1 MSSQAVLLCDP
12 LNHTFA
18 LSDRAGLLAA
28 IETSVWPAD
37 TQIHSYDRH
46 DAFRCLSVEVEKR
59 AKKAN
64 AVCIIRKMDDVPAME
79 SLKAALLVYDV
90 ISSGQIPPDDEIRR
104 IQEQCEQG
112 RILPVW
118 LEGLPFA
125 AAYQAISPYTNP
137 PPMVEQA
144 ERAALH
150 GEDARRGNPPPLFA
164 VVHLGEA
171 EKAT

>member
-28 IETSVWPAD
+28 IEVGVWPAD

-79 SLKAALLVYDV
+79 SLKAALLV
-90 ISSGQIPPDDEIRR
+90 
-104 IQEQCEQG
+104 
-112 RILPVW
+112 
-118 LEGLPFA
+118 
-125 AAYQAISPYTNP
+125 
-137 PPMVEQA
+137 
-144 ERAALH
+144 
-150 GEDARRGNPPPLFA
+150 
-164 VVHLGEA
+164 
-171 EKAT
+171 